1 MSRAGDELRQAA
13 GTAYGWGRAA
23 VGAIDGA
30 LIDQLGH
37 LPGPLASVG
46 QQVRDV
52 LRALARLP
60 LPTDEVQALVEQL
73 HAQRQ
78 SIQAMEAQLSALDHQ
93 LRLLEQSL
101 HPLEVWVGQVQDLR
115 ESLVRERVNA

>member
-1 MSRAGDELRQAA
+1 MSRTGDDLRQLS
-13 GTAYGWGRAA
+13 GTAYGWSRAA

-37 LPGPLASVG
+37 LPGPLAAVG

-73 HAQRQ
+73 HAQRR
-78 SIQAMEAQLSALDHQ
+78 SIQAMEAQLAALDHQ

-115 ESLVRERVNA
+115 ESLVREHVDA